1 MTYPRAFMPSQSG
14 AAASE
19 MALVLPLLLA
29 IMFGGFEAGHYF
41 YTEHKII
48 KAVREGARYAG
59 RLGFTGAGY
68 SCQTAGGPTTWT
80 AAGNPSLSNTRAV
93 TVYGSTDTS
102 GNPRIANWALTDVT
116 VEYQCNSAFTGGIY
130 SAQVSGGPVV
140 RVTATASDPSLFNQL
155 GFIDGS
161 AKVNASAQAPVNGI

>member
-1 MTYPRAFMPSQSG
+1 MTYSRAFLPSQSG

-68 SCQTAGGPTTWT
+68 SCQTAGGPTAWT

-93 TVYGSTDTS
+93 TVYGTTDTTGS
-102 GNPRIANWALTDVT
+102 PRIRNWALTDVT

-130 SAQVSGGPVV
+130 SAQASGGPVV
-140 RVTATASDPSLFNQL
+140 RVTATASYPSLFSQL

-161 AKVNASAQAPVNGI
+161 AQVNASAQAPVNGI